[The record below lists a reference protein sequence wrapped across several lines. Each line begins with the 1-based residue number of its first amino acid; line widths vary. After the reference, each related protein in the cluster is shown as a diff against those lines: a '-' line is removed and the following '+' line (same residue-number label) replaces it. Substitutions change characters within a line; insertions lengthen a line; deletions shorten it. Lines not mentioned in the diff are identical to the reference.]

1 MLAQGAVLGTL
12 VAGLFLA
19 GAFSEGDGRRTLW
32 GLAVAAVP
40 LGAGLWAN
48 AAALPE
54 VAGGAGPA
62 ALGVGDLWSKL
73 RLLVVGGLLP
83 AGVAWGLVRRTRR
96 GADAA
101 RGAEPGSTTGRLGR
115 VALVTLATV
124 AAAGGSVAFLAALG
138 AGGPPVHS
146 LWAGASPALVLALSL
161 VAAVAEE
168 ILFRGVLFPG
178 LAGRLGWRGSGAL
191 QAGLFGL
198 LHAGYGDPGYILAA
212 GAFGLVQAA
221 VTRAWGLRAAVLVHA
236 QVNVVILGWA
246 AWAVSPANGLLV
258 LGVLVANG
266 LLATVTLTGPSE
278 GGTDSGAAA

>member
-12 VAGLFLA
+12 VAGLAVA
-19 GAFSEGDGRRTLW
+19 GAASDGDRRRTLW
-32 GLAVAAVP
+32 GLAAAAVP

-48 AAALPE
+48 AAALPDL
-54 VAGGAGPA
+54 AAGAGPA
-62 ALGVGDLWSKL
+62 ALGMGDLRAKL
-73 RLLVVGGLLP
+73 RLLVLGGLLP
-83 AGVAWGLVRRTRR
+83 AGVAWSLVRRTRR

-101 RGAEPGSTTGRLGR
+101 RGAEPKTPTGLLGR
-115 VALVTLATV
+115 VAAVTLATV

-161 VAAVAEE
+161 VAAVSEE
-168 ILFRGVLFPG
+168 ALFRGVLFPG
-178 LAGRLGWRGSGAL
+178 LAGHLGWRGSGAL

-198 LHAGYGDPGYILAA
+198 LHAGYGDPGYVLAA

-266 LLATVTLTGPSE
+266 VLAVVVLTEPGE
-278 GGTDSGAAA
+278 GGTDAGAAA